1 MKKFNSK
8 AEENIQS
15 KKTLKGGMGMKKGQ
29 RVQATS
35 SSGLM
40 NRKQGRSSGFN
51 QMKTGKAVA
60 EKKPTKPKGGRVK
73 AVDRISEN
81 LLDEMNNNDKG
92 NRVAIGLKCG
102 KKIETRAKLRSLSRT
117 AGSYHRSMVSGSGV
131 SKRRPGVG
139 RNSGQNV
146 LVGADERRD
155 ASMMKNKQKEL
166 KRKVGLKEKQERLQV
181 EKKIVKKVD
190 TSASM
195 VAENPKFRSARKTV
209 KKLSIGNPRGQSR
222 SVSRY
227 YRSLTDSR
235 PSQRRPRTRE
245 PISVKIQLKEKLQIR
260 SEMKSFGGKDKSA
273 KTAPSKGLIG
283 GEKQLNFVEG
293 KPFVCKE
300 KDCGKAFRYKCNL
313 KRHNLLVHVHA
324 KERNFSCPAPGCGK
338 DFGTRASLER
348 HMTIHGEQVSKIATE
363 LETPVDRMTVKW
375 QEENQAVPQ
384 SGSSGNEEMK
394 KFAPQNIQISN
405 KEEENKER
413 WKEIVPENWEDT
425 FYPFLDVFYECALPD
440 CPDCEKLGML

>member
-1 MKKFNSK
+1 MDNDHLGSHIKSAHKI
-8 AEENIQS
+8 AEKIYKDQYIVSRYTQS
-15 KKTLKGGMGMKKGQ
+15 KNT
-29 RVQATS
+29 
-35 SSGLM
+35 
-40 NRKQGRSSGFN
+40 
-51 QMKTGKAVA
+51 KAQHQDCEGNKRGD
-60 EKKPTKPKGGRVK
+60 EK
-73 AVDRISEN
+73 
-81 LLDEMNNNDKG
+81 EMSK
-92 NRVAIGLKCG
+92 
-102 KKIETRAKLRSLSRT
+102 TRAGGGGKVADVVAQRRRRS
-117 AGSYHRSMVSGSGV
+117 V
-131 SKRRPGVG
+131 K
-139 RNSGQNV
+139 
-146 LVGADERRD
+146 RRD

-190 TSASM
+190 ISASK
-195 VAENPKFRSARKTV
+195 VAEIPKLRSARKTV

-260 SEMKSFGGKDKSA
+260 SEMKSFGGKDKSV
-273 KTAPSKGLIG
+273 KTASLKGLIG

-313 KRHNLLVHVHA
+313 KRHNLLVHA
-324 KERNFSCPAPGCGK
+324 KERNFSCPALGCGK

-348 HMTIHGEQVSKIATE
+348 HLTIDGEQVSKIATE

-375 QEENQAVPQ
+375 QEENQAMPQ

-405 KEEENKER
+405 KEEDNEER

>member
-1 MKKFNSK
+1 MDNDHLGSHIKSAHKI
-8 AEENIQS
+8 AEKIYKDQYIVSRYTQS
-15 KKTLKGGMGMKKGQ
+15 KNT
-29 RVQATS
+29 
-35 SSGLM
+35 
-40 NRKQGRSSGFN
+40 
-51 QMKTGKAVA
+51 KAQHQDCEGNKRGD
-60 EKKPTKPKGGRVK
+60 EK
-73 AVDRISEN
+73 
-81 LLDEMNNNDKG
+81 EMSK
-92 NRVAIGLKCG
+92 
-102 KKIETRAKLRSLSRT
+102 TRAGGGGKVADVVAQRRRRS
-117 AGSYHRSMVSGSGV
+117 V
-131 SKRRPGVG
+131 K
-139 RNSGQNV
+139 
-146 LVGADERRD
+146 RRD
-155 ASMMKNKQKEL
+155 ASMVKNKQKEL

-195 VAENPKFRSARKTV
+195 VAEIPKLRSARKTV

-260 SEMKSFGGKDKSA
+260 SEMKSFGGKDKSV
-273 KTAPSKGLIG
+273 KTASLKGLIG
-283 GEKQLNFVEG
+283 GEKQLNLFEG

-363 LETPVDRMTVKW
+363 LETPVDRMTVNW
-375 QEENQAVPQ
+375 QEKNQAVPQ

-405 KEEENKER
+405 KEEDNEER

-425 FYPFLDVFYECALPD
+425 FYPFLDVFYECAVPD

>member
-1 MKKFNSK
+1 MRSHTLSAHKMRITKYKEVYGPLNLL
-8 AEENIQS
+8 EEVWHACY
-15 KKTLKGGMGMKKGQ
+15 LCGQ
-29 RVQATS
+29 LVLLDNDHLGSHIKSAHK
-35 SSGLM
+35 L
-40 NRKQGRSSGFN
+40 
-51 QMKTGKAVA
+51 A
-60 EKKPTKPKGGRVK
+60 EKTYKDQYIVSNKK
-73 AVDRISEN
+73 AQHQDCEGNKRG
-81 LLDEMNNNDKG
+81 DEKEMSK
-92 NRVAIGLKCG
+92 
-102 KKIETRAKLRSLSRT
+102 TRAGGGGKV
-117 AGSYHRSMVSGSGV
+117 ADVV
-131 SKRRPGVG
+131 AQRRRKSVK
-139 RNSGQNV
+139 
-146 LVGADERRD
+146 RRD

-166 KRKVGLKEKQERLQV
+166 KRKVGLKEKQERLQG

-209 KKLSIGNPRGQSR
+209 KKFSIGNPRGQSR

-227 YRSLTDSR
+227 YRSLTESR

-245 PISVKIQLKEKLQIR
+245 PISKREIN
-260 SEMKSFGGKDKSA
+260 SFGGKDKSV
-273 KTAPSKGLIG
+273 KTALSKGLIG

-313 KRHNLLVHVHA
+313 RRHNLLVHA

-348 HMTIHGEQVSKIATE
+348 HMTIHGEQVSKIPLE
-363 LETPVDRMTVKW
+363 LETPVDRMTVNWRK
-375 QEENQAVPQ
+375 ENQAVPQ
-384 SGSSGNEEMK
+384 SGSLGNEDMK

-405 KEEENKER
+405 KEEDNEER

-425 FYPFLDVFYECALPD
+425 FYPFLDVFYECAVPD